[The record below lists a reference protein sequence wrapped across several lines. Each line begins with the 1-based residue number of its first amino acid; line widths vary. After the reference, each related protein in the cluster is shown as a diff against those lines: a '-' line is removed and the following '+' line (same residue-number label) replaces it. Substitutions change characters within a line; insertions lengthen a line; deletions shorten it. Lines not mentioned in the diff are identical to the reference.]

1 MNPKYKVKLK
11 KYAEDI
17 LQQRIDAAQQAML
30 NAQDA
35 ANSEDKSSAGDKY
48 ETARAMGQLDREMN
62 AKQFEEAKRE
72 LAALQ
77 QLYVLESSPIVIPGS
92 FVKTNKGDFFI
103 SSGLGIH
110 TVEGKKIGFLSVK
123 SPLAIPL
130 LGKAVGDT
138 FQFQGQ
144 PWKIEEL
151 V

>member
-17 LQQRIDAAQQAML
+17 LQQRIDAAKQAML

-77 QLYVLESSPIVIPGS
+77 QLYVLESSPVVIPGS

-144 PWKIEEL
+144 TWKIEEL

>member
-17 LQQRIDAAQQAML
+17 LQQRIEAAQQAML

-62 AKQFEEAKRE
+62 ARQFEEAKRE

-77 QLYVLESSPIVIPGS
+77 QLYVLESSPVVIPGS

>member
-1 MNPKYKVKLK
+1 MNSKYKIKLK
-11 KYAEDI
+11 KFAEEI
-17 LQQRIDAAQQAML
+17 LQQRMETAQHAML
-30 NAQDA
+30 QAQDA

-72 LAALQ
+72 LALLQ
-77 QLYVLESSPIVIPGS
+77 SLYVLESSPVVIPGS
-92 FVKTNKGDFFI
+92 YVKTDKGDFFI

-110 TVEGKKIGFLSVK
+110 TVEGKKVGFLSVK

-130 LGKAVGDT
+130 LGKSKGDT
-138 FQFQGQ
+138 FQFNGQ
-144 PWKIEEL
+144 PWKVEEL

>member
-17 LQQRIDAAQQAML
+17 LQQRIEAAQQAML

-62 AKQFEEAKRE
+62 ARQFEEAKRE

-77 QLYVLESSPIVIPGS
+77 QLYVLESSPVVIPGS

-103 SSGLGIH
+103 SFGLGIH

>member
-17 LQQRIDAAQQAML
+17 LQQRIEAAQQAML

-62 AKQFEEAKRE
+62 ARQFEEAKRE

-77 QLYVLESSPIVIPGS
+77 QLYVLESSPVVIPGS

-130 LGKAVGDT
+130 LGKTVGDT

>member
-1 MNPKYKVKLK
+1 MNLKYKIRLK
-11 KYAEDI
+11 KFAEDI
-17 LQQRIDAAQQAML
+17 LQQRMETAQQAML

-72 LAALQ
+72 LAQLQ
-77 QLYVLESSPIVIPGS
+77 NLYIQEASSVVIPGS

-110 TVEGKKIGFLSVK
+110 TVDGKKIGFLSTK

-130 LGKAVGDT
+130 LGKAAGET

-144 PWKIEEL
+144 PWKVESL

>member
-17 LQQRIDAAQQAML
+17 LQQRIDAAKQAML

-77 QLYVLESSPIVIPGS
+77 QLYVLESSPVVIPGS